1 MANKKITELT
11 ELTTPA
17 GADLFAIVDDTDTT
31 TKKVT
36 VSNLMTQA
44 PVQTADISGLRNN
57 GKLRKPTNR

>member
-11 ELTTPA
+11 ELTSPA

-36 VSNLMTQA
+36 VTNLMGQA
-44 PVQTADISGLRNN
+44 PVQSVNTATGAVV
-57 GKLRKPTNR
+57 

>member
-11 ELTTPA
+11 ELTSPA

-44 PVQTADISGLRNN
+44 PVQAADISGLA
-57 GKLRKPTNR
+57 T